1 MGRTVE
7 VRLINLLSTG
17 CGTFLA
23 DHLQPLCVERGLA
36 LAMTGA
42 RVL

>member
-7 VRLINLLSTG
+7 VRMIDLLSTG
-17 CGTFLA
+17 SGTFLA
-23 DHLQPLCVERGLA
+23 DHLRLLCVERSLA